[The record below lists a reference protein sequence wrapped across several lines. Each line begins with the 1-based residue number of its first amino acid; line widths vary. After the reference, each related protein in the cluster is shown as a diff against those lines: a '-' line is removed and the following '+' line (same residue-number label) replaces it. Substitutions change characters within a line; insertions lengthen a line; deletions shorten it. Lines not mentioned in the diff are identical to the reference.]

1 MIESIRPNYPLQQTG
16 HANNGVSGFNASS
29 RVSRLQ
35 SLVFGRRP
43 MQRRR
48 MERIVWGGL
57 AIAGIGAGVCMV
69 VWPAWTALKSR
80 DEDDGR
86 PPNVFEIWF
95 MRVVGVA

>member
-1 MIESIRPNYPLQQTG
+1 
-16 HANNGVSGFNASS
+16 
-29 RVSRLQ
+29 
-35 SLVFGRRP
+35 
-43 MQRRR
+43 

-57 AIAGIGAGVCMV
+57 TIAGIGAGVCMV

-95 MRVVGVA
+95 MRVVGVAVVLGSGYALYAILTGMPGAEGPPLP